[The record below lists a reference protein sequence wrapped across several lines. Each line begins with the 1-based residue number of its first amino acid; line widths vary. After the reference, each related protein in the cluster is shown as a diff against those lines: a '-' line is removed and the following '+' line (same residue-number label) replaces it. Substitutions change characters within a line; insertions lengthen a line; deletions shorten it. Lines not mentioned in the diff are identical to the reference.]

1 VPTSISANALPQTI
15 QQLLETREQ
24 HVDSISKIDKTL
36 AAVTAALGA
45 KPAALAAVPA
55 LAPAAKA
62 AAVPAAKKAPA
73 AKGRKRSRF
82 GVSASD
88 LVLAFVK
95 AKKSPTTKEITQHLL
110 SEGRSLGATSNAL
123 STLAKA
129 KKLKRT
135 PLGKGL
141 MGSTYSLP

>member
-1 VPTSISANALPQTI
+1 MPSPPRLPLCLRWHLWQKPRRFPLPRKL
-15 QQLLETREQ
+15 QL
-24 HVDSISKIDKTL
+24 
-36 AAVTAALGA
+36 
-45 KPAALAAVPA
+45 
-55 LAPAAKA
+55 
-62 AAVPAAKKAPA
+62 
-73 AKGRKRSRF
+73 AKGKKRSRF

-135 PLGKGL
+135 PLGKGVNGQHVFTAL
-141 MGSTYSLP
+141 RRLFACSRHQRRINWPTPTGKAKAISIGSKPSL